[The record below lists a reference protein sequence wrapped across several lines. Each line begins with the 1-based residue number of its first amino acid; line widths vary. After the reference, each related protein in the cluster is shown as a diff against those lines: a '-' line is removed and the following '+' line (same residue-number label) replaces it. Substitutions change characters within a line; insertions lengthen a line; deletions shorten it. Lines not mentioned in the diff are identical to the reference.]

1 MYAELGK
8 KGRIGMRGLQFMR
21 NMFITRELR
30 QTEFRQGVKGIN
42 GQQEVLG
49 VAYMDDGGVAG
60 IGT

>member
-1 MYAELGK
+1 
-8 KGRIGMRGLQFMR
+8 MRGLQFMR